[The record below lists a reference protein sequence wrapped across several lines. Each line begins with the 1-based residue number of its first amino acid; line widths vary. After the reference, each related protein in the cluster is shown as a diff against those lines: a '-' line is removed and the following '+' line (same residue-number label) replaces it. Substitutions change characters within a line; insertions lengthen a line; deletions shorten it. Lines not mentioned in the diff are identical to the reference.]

1 MANFDN
7 YFYKKVIELRD
18 KGYTVK
24 DIAERLEV
32 PVKTIETI
40 IFNEEY

>member
-1 MANFDN
+1 MPNFDN

-32 PVKTIETI
+32 PTRTIEI
-40 IFNEEY
+40 IISNIE